1 MQCGCSWFERIFWGP
16 KYIDNDVSQVIVAS
30 FGLSEHVASEKGTQN
45 DTQND
50 TPCLSNLKQ
59 HEPAKV
65 VIVYGSPVCT
75 GGDIERV

>member
-16 KYIDNDVSQVIVAS
+16 KYIDTNVSQVIVAS
-30 FGLSEHVASEKGTQN
+30 FGFSEHVASEKG
-45 DTQND
+45 TQND